1 MPDANPDQ
9 KNLAP
14 VLRVVGPSG
23 AGKSLFITS
32 MQEAL
37 RQHDVR
43 SASVVST
50 APGITTIVTSNGG
63 RSTLERDLPL
73 SYIPQVIAWIDPS
86 VRVILA
92 EAYDEPGAPAVEV
105 RPTGALPHPITEA
118 ERFAV
123 VDADALAQNFAQ
135 DGPGYTAGIAELIVT
150 EWLHQKPRPIPSAA
164 QQMQK
169 RTAALGAPTLTPT
182 EERNPLRRLLDR
194 FRR

>member
-1 MPDANPDQ
+1 MPDATNPDP

-14 VLRVVGPSG
+14 VLRVVGPPG

-37 RQHDVR
+37 RHHQVR

-50 APGITTIVTSNGG
+50 APGITTIVISNGG

-73 SYIPQVIAWIDPS
+73 SYIPQVISWIDPT
-86 VRVILA
+86 VRIILA

-105 RPTGALPHPITEA
+105 RPTGALPHPIPDA

-123 VDADALAQNFAQ
+123 VDADALAQHFAQ
-135 DGPGYTAGIAELIVT
+135 DGPGYTAGIAERIVT
-150 EWLHQKPRPIPSAA
+150 EWLHQKPRPIPNVAKE
-164 QQMQK
+164 MQK
-169 RTAALGAPTLTPT
+169 QIDHLGGGAHP
-182 EERNPLRRLLDR
+182 EDRGSLRRLLDR
-194 FRR
+194 FRG

>member
-1 MPDANPDQ
+1 MPDPQPDQ

-14 VLRVVGPSG
+14 VLRVVGPPGS
-23 AGKSLFITS
+23 GKSLFITS

-43 SASVVST
+43 SASVVSSG
-50 APGITTIVTSNGG
+50 PGITTIVVSNGG

-73 SYIPQVIAWIDPS
+73 AYIPQVIAWVDPT

-105 RPTGALPHPITEA
+105 RPTGALPHPIPEE

-123 VDADALAQNFAQ
+123 VDADALAQHFAQ
-135 DGPGYTAGIAELIVT
+135 DGPGYTAGVAERIVT
-150 EWLHQKPRPIPSAA
+150 EWLHQKPRSIPNVA
-164 QQMQK
+164 QEMQK
-169 RTAALGAPTLTPT
+169 RAAGLAGDTPP
-182 EERNPLRRLLDR
+182 EGDRSPLRRLLNR
-194 FRR
+194 LRR

>member
-1 MPDANPDQ
+1 MADPTTNT

-14 VLRVVGPSG
+14 VLRVVGPPG

-43 SASVVST
+43 SASVVS
-50 APGITTIVTSNGG
+50 AGPGITTIVVSNGG

-73 SYIPQVIAWIDPS
+73 SYIPQVISWVDPS

-105 RPTGALPHPITEA
+105 RPTGALPHPIPEA

-123 VDADALAQNFAQ
+123 VDADDLAQHFAQ
-135 DGPGYTAGIAELIVT
+135 DGPGYTAGVAERVVG
-150 EWLHQKPRPIPSAA
+150 EWLHQKPRPIPNVARE
-164 QQMQK
+164 MQK
-169 RTAALGAPTLTPT
+169 RTAALGSPPPT
-182 EERNPLRRLLDR
+182 EARGAVRRLLDR
-194 FRR
+194 LRR